1 MHASFDTMAGGERA
15 HAADDGRAHPGNSKD
30 EKAHAPTLAEL
41 TKELRASHPESRRA
55 AVKKLAALHTRPAWD
70 LVLKALTDAEP
81 MVADEAELALGQA
94 SDRKLVADLLGAA
107 GLAHRDAWVRLRVA
121 EALGRASIEID
132 GEALARH
139 LHGAN
144 AELARMLTWSIER
157 LALAKKLG
165 GDRAKIA
172 HALESQCRS
181 KLDAGLR
188 GAALAAMCAVDEPT
202 ARPLVHEML
211 LAKEPPLRCAAL
223 RASQTWPEVECV
235 DWSQRLLVDADP
247 AVRAQAIENLEKI
260 SSKTAIF
267 DLIAHMEVEK
277 RERLRYGI
285 LAFLRRRSGL
295 PHGFDTAA
303 WKTWAASIVGAATT
317 GGAKGVHLGPVG
329 DTRVAFAGLNVI
341 SDRVCFLID
350 CSGSLWNTKVGDRTR
365 KEIADAKLREALEAL
380 PADTEFNVIPYTN
393 EPTAWEKTLVASK
406 PDAVK
411 RALDFFEHFK
421 QTGKGN
427 FYDAVELALA
437 DPKVDTIVALTDGA
451 PTGGHRWNLD
461 LMFDLLLEQNRYRKV
476 AFDSILVDA
485 SKTAQKK
492 WADFAERTGGRS
504 VVAKLE

>member
-1 MHASFDTMAGGERA
+1 
-15 HAADDGRAHPGNSKD
+15 
-30 EKAHAPTLAEL
+30 
-41 TKELRASHPESRRA
+41 
-55 AVKKLAALHTRPAWD
+55 
-70 LVLKALTDAEP
+70 
-81 MVADEAELALGQA
+81 
-94 SDRKLVADLLGAA
+94 
-107 GLAHRDAWVRLRVA
+107 
-121 EALGRASIEID
+121 
-132 GEALARH
+132 
-139 LHGAN
+139 
-144 AELARMLTWSIER
+144 
-157 LALAKKLG
+157 
-165 GDRAKIA
+165 
-172 HALESQCRS
+172 
-181 KLDAGLR
+181 
-188 GAALAAMCAVDEPT
+188 
-202 ARPLVHEML
+202 
-211 LAKEPPLRCAAL
+211 
-223 RASQTWPEVECV
+223 
-235 DWSQRLLVDADP
+235 
-247 AVRAQAIENLEKI
+247 
-260 SSKTAIF
+260 
-267 DLIAHMEVEK
+267 
-277 RERLRYGI
+277 
-285 LAFLRRRSGL
+285 
-295 PHGFDTAA
+295 
-303 WKTWAASIVGAATT
+303 
-317 GGAKGVHLGPVG
+317 VG